1 MSQDH
6 LASEDQAPPS
16 LREAPEP
23 GAHESGE
30 SPGHPGAPEVPGRP
44 GDVIVA
50 ALGAVAA
57 EMRSVL
63 NHRAAHLAEE
73 PE

>member
-23 GAHESGE
+23 GAHESG
-30 SPGHPGAPEVPGRP
+30 
-44 GDVIVA
+44 DVIVA

-57 EMRSVL
+57 EMRAVL